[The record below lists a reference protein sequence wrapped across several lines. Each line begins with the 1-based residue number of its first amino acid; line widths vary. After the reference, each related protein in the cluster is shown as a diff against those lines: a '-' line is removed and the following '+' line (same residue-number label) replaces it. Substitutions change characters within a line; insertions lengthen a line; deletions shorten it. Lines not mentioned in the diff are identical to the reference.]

1 MKCCRDIDRPVVF
14 VIVLFMSIHWLGPF
28 ISVLHLK
35 QFSRYPTQA
44 DRMSERE
51 TYLAVDL
58 VVAALLRHT
67 DRLVLQLQM
76 GGGGRD
82 GHRSH
87 RGELRGRQR
96 QRRHPHRT
104 HRDLQQP
111 THLFTDPLRP
121 CTVT

>member
-1 MKCCRDIDRPVVF
+1 M
-14 VIVLFMSIHWLGPF
+14 
-28 ISVLHLK
+28 K
-35 QFSRYPTQA
+35 QFSRYATQA

-67 DRLVLQLQM
+67 DRLILQLQM

-87 RGELRGRQR
+87 CGELRGRQR

-121 CTVT
+121 RTIILRLVYNHNNRA